1 MGEATKRP
9 RCPVCEHEHWRHEPH
24 KWAREKAASSE
35 APVAAAAAK
44 PDENFREAAAP
55 ALVEKIPEVAP
66 PTGAAEGPVKPKRQ
80 RREYFRDYMTGYR
93 DRKREELRA
102 YQRDY
107 MRRRRQ
113 GGES

>member
-9 RCPVCEHEHWRHEPH
+9 HCDICEHDHWRHEPH
-24 KWAREKAASSE
+24 KWAREKVGSGE
-35 APVAAAAAK
+35 APVAAAPPEK
-44 PDENFREAAAP
+44 IPEVAAP
-55 ALVEKIPEVAP
+55 ALVEKIPHDP
-66 PTGAAEGPVKPKRQ
+66 KPKKPRQ
-80 RREYFRDYMTGYR
+80 RREYMKAYMAEYR

-113 GGES
+113 GGEHG